1 MSKTILIVED
11 HKGFRKVYSDIL
23 TAHGYEALTAQDGEQ
38 GWAMARDQK
47 PLLILLDLGLPLL
60 DGIGVL
66 ERLKADEATR
76 SIPVIIFSVTG
87 EGKEIQRALE
97 LGANDHVVKGMC
109 PPSEILKKIENLL
122 HGV

>member
-11 HKGFRKVYSDIL
+11 QKGFRKVYSDML
-23 TAHGYEALTAQDGEQ
+23 SSHGYEPLTAEDGEQ

-47 PLLILLDLGLPLL
+47 PHLILLDLGLPLL

-76 SIPVIIFSVTG
+76 AIPVIIFSVTG
-87 EGKEIQRALE
+87 EGKDIQRAIE

-109 PPSEILKKIENLL
+109 PPSEVLKKVKNLL
-122 HGV
+122 DGV

>member
-11 HKGFRKVYSDIL
+11 QRAFRKVYSNMLTSHGYAPL
-23 TAHGYEALTAQDGEQ
+23 TAEDGEK

-47 PLLILLDLGLPLL
+47 PQLILLDLGLPLL

-76 SIPVIIFSVTG
+76 AIPVIIFSVTG
-87 EGKEIQRALE
+87 EGKDIQRALE

>member
-11 HKGFRKVYSDIL
+11 QRGFRKVYSDL
-23 TAHGYEALTAQDGEQ
+23 LASHGYEPLTAEDGEQ
-38 GWAMARDQK
+38 GWAMAWNQK
-47 PLLILLDLGLPLL
+47 PSLILLDLGLPLL

-66 ERLKADEATR
+66 ERLKANEATR
-76 SIPVIIFSVTG
+76 AIPVIIFSVTG
-87 EGKEIQRALE
+87 EGKEIQKALE

-122 HGV
+122 NGV

>member
-1 MSKTILIVED
+1 MSKPILIVED
-11 HKGFRKVYSDIL
+11 QKGFRKVYSDIL
-23 TAHGYEALTAQDGEQ
+23 SSQGYEPLTAEDGEK

-66 ERLKADEATR
+66 ERLKADETTR
-76 SIPVIIFSVTG
+76 AIPVIIFSVTG

-97 LGANDHVVKGMC
+97 LGANDYVVKGMC
-109 PPSEILKKIENLL
+109 PPSELLKKIETLL